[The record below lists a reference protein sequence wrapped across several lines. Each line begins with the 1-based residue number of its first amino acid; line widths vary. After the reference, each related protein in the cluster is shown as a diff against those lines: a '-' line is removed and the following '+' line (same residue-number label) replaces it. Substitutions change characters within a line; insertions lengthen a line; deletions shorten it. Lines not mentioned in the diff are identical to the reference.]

1 MGVLSFENLILSDH
15 LKIWSYQTILKSDQ
29 EKRTQKILNQ
39 VLTFIG
45 VSQNLALAWPQT
57 IYNQVIGQGYAY
69 ENCFSSSTISY
80 KVIQIFEKG
89 KQRKKVKVGFVW
101 DVQDQVKLGPL
112 CKIGPR
118 SCGIGISRL
127 IQLFQIQNVEQ
138 IMVQSWWER

>member
-1 MGVLSFENLILSDH
+1 M
-15 LKIWSYQTILKSDQ
+15 KIWSYQTILKSDQ

-80 KVIQIFEKG
+80 TVIQIFEGG
-89 KQRKKVKVGFVW
+89 KKRKKGKVGFVW

-127 IQLFQIQNVEQ
+127 IQLFQIQRKMLNK
-138 IMVQSWWER
+138 SWFKVDGKDKISGAMKF

>member
-1 MGVLSFENLILSDH
+1 M
-15 LKIWSYQTILKSDQ
+15 
-29 EKRTQKILNQ
+29 NQ

-45 VSQNLALAWPQT
+45 VSQNLALPWPQT

-80 KVIQIFEKG
+80 TVIQIFEGGKKRKKG
-89 KQRKKVKVGFVW
+89 KVGFDKTFVW

-127 IQLFQIQNVEQ
+127 IQLFQIQRKMLNK
-138 IMVQSWWER
+138 SWFKVDGKDKISGAMKF